1 MEILLLPCPQV
12 GRFGL
17 KPRQG
22 VFLPSLMV
30 RMFAIIDSKKDLLK
44 SQLYLIT
51 LPSAFL
57 GTLPTLQHCHFGPEY
72 NATSCNF
79 VQLRATSFNFNSMS
93 NTLLYQ
99 FKFNLYLHL
108 HCFRTLFVLF
118 LSLQDLLIYPTAT
131 QQVGSMLRYC
141 QTGLTGFSPN
151 CDFCQLNQNH
161 QTLKLIL
168 FCLTIQLIFKLHF
181 INK

>member
-1 MEILLLPCPQV
+1 MEILLLPCPLV

-79 VQLRATSFNFNSMS
+79 VQLRLTSIQCQI
-93 NTLLYQ
+93 LYFCQ
-99 FKFNLYLHL
+99 FKFNLHLHL

-151 CDFCQLNQNH
+151 CDFCQL
-161 QTLKLIL
+161 
-168 FCLTIQLIFKLHF
+168 IQI
-181 INK
+181 ISS